1 MLRTSAVAI
10 LKTYGSKVLFQDTQF
25 QLVLAGNELMHRFQN
40 SYKFNEA
47 LILIHLIQTL
57 FVTLY
62 SILLNLRVTKCYSI
76 CCNLHAGYNAQFK
89 RDKKQEVIFRSFF
102 AGALCVKYHVFAQF

>member
-25 QLVLAGNELMHRFQN
+25 LLVLAGNELMHRLQN

-47 LILIHLIQTL
+47 LILIQ
-57 FVTLY
+57 
-62 SILLNLRVTKCYSI
+62 
-76 CCNLHAGYNAQFK
+76 
-89 RDKKQEVIFRSFF
+89 
-102 AGALCVKYHVFAQF
+102 